1 MNIPFVDLKAQY
13 QALKPEI
20 DAQIQKVLDH
30 GQYIMGPEVD
40 LLEKR
45 LAEFIGAKHAI
56 ACSSGTDA
64 AIIAMMA
71 WQIGPGDEVIVPGFS
86 FIATAEAVVLVGATP
101 VLVDIDPVTYNL
113 DPELIEAA
121 ITTKTKA
128 ICPVSLYGQ
137 PADMSEINAIAHKH
151 GLYVIEDGAQ
161 SFGGMYQGKRSL
173 NLSDVGCTSFF
184 PAKPLGC
191 YGDGGA
197 IFTND
202 DDKAEMMK
210 MVRAHG
216 QKARYQHEVLG
227 VNGRFDTL
235 QAAIM
240 LPKLERFS
248 WELVQ
253 RQKIADRYTEAFQQV
268 SGFTTPVI
276 KSDRTSAWAQYTLR
290 VPQRDHFQAF
300 LKERGVPT
308 SVHYPSSMSEQRAYG
323 AHNIRVV
330 SDDESRRAGREVVSL
345 PMYPDMT
352 PEIQEHIIKAC
363 LDAVS

>member
-30 GQYIMGPEVD
+30 GQYIMGPEVEE
-40 LLEKR
+40 LEAR
-45 LAEFIGAKHAI
+45 LAEYIGCRHAI

-71 WQIGPGDEVIVPGFS
+71 WGIGPGDEVIVPGFS
-86 FIATAEAVVLVGATP
+86 FIATAEAVVLVGAIP
-101 VLVDIDPVTYNL
+101 VLVDVDPVTYNL
-113 DPELIEAA
+113 NPDLIEAA
-121 ITTKTKA
+121 ITSKTKA

-137 PADMSEINAIAHKH
+137 PADMNEINAIASKHK
-151 GLYVIEDGAQ
+151 LYVIEDGAQ
-161 SFGGMYQGKRSL
+161 SFGGQYQGKMSL

-202 DDKAEMMK
+202 DDKADLMK
-210 MVRAHG
+210 MIRVHG
-216 QKARYQHEVLG
+216 QRARYQHEVLG

-235 QAAIM
+235 QAAIL
-240 LPKLERFS
+240 LPKLKRFP
-248 WELVQ
+248 WELEQ
-253 RQKIADRYTEAFQQV
+253 RQKIADRYTDAFKNV
-268 SGFTTPVI
+268 TSFVTPFV
-276 KSDRTSAWAQYTLR
+276 KPDRQSAWAQYTLR
-290 VPQRDHFQAF
+290 VPNREAFQAH

-308 SVHYPSSMSEQRAYG
+308 SVHYPSSMSEQKAYG
-323 AHNIRVV
+323 AHNMRVI
-330 SDDESRRAGREVVSL
+330 SDTESQKAGREVVSL

-352 PEIQEHIIKAC
+352 AEVQEHIIQAC
-363 LDAVS
+363 LETAH